1 LLLVVVVVAVVVV
14 VVIVVGGLVFLAQL
28 SELTVGSAIHNL
40 YFMFLFTQMIVTL
53 ALHYTVVVKNLCV
66 VVFVAVVCL
75 CSVFCLAGCC
85 VVVVIVALALVYT
98 GPSLEANCTVH
109 CVGTCHKCDSVLR
122 EFPAQL
128 HIAAKLQ

>member
-1 LLLVVVVVAVVVV
+1 M
-14 VVIVVGGLVFLAQL
+14 FLAQF

-75 CSVFCLAGCC
+75 CSVFGLAGCC

-98 GPSLEANCTVH
+98 GPSLEANCTAVA
-109 CVGTCHKCDSVLR
+109 
-122 EFPAQL
+122 AQRSHHGADERVASAL
-128 HIAAKLQ
+128 TSCL